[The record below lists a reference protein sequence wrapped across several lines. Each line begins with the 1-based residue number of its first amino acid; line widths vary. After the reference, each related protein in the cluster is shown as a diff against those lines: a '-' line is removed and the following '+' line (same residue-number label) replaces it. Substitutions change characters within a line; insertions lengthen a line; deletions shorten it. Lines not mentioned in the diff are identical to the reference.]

1 MKRVIRFL
9 GLGVIALVFIGTLVF
24 LYRKSHHTT
33 LVYQL
38 DSPARLTI
46 VKKTVAI
53 GKIIPRREIEVKAQ
67 VSGVVDKLYVTAGQT
82 VKKGAIIARISLRPN
97 MLNVNSAEA
106 QLETARIS
114 LRNQALDL
122 ERYRKLVA
130 QRVISESEFNQFSM
144 NYNVQKEAVD
154 SAENSLLL
162 LKTGATKNSDKISN
176 LIPATIDG
184 MVLDVPNKEGAFIV
198 ETSTFQSGTSLATLA
213 DMNDM
218 IFEGLVDE
226 SEVGKLRQG
235 MELVLNVGALEGKP
249 FGAILEYI
257 SPKGVTDQGTIKF
270 TIRAAVK
277 LRKDLFLRSNYSANA
292 DIVLDK
298 RENTLAINEGDL
310 IIEDNAT
317 FVEVEA
323 APQTFVKRDQNRGV
337 RWHQYR
343 GDLWIETRREGKAP
357 LGACLT
363 GPFGR
368 PLIPAAACR
377 PAPGRCTRRTRWASP
392 HRAGQSAS
400 RARRAQPPHGGGRSQ
415 AQLTR

>member
-1 MKRVIRFL
+1 
-9 GLGVIALVFIGTLVF
+9 
-24 LYRKSHHTT
+24 
-33 LVYQL
+33 
-38 DSPARLTI
+38 
-46 VKKTVAI
+46 
-53 GKIIPRREIEVKAQ
+53 
-67 VSGVVDKLYVTAGQT
+67 
-82 VKKGAIIARISLRPN
+82 
-97 MLNVNSAEA
+97 
-106 QLETARIS
+106 
-114 LRNQALDL
+114 
-122 ERYRKLVA
+122 
-130 QRVISESEFNQFSM
+130 M

-176 LIPATIDG
+176 LIPATIDD

-323 APQTFVKRDQNRGV
+323 APQTFVKREIKTGV
-337 RWHQYR
+337 SD
-343 GDLWIETRREGKAP
+343 GINIEVISGLRPDEKVKRR
-357 LGACLT
+357 
-363 GPFGR
+363 
-368 PLIPAAACR
+368 
-377 PAPGRCTRRTRWASP
+377 
-392 HRAGQSAS
+392 
-400 RARRAQPPHGGGRSQ
+400 
-415 AQLTR
+415 